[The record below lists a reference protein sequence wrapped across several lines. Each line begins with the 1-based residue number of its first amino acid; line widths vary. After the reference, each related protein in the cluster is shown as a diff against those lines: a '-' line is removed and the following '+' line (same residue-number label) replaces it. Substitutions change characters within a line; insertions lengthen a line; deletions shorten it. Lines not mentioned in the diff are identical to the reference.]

1 MEDVGRCA
9 EAVDRLTYADLFMAI
24 TNMQGIQPRNIEEI
38 ASRNE
43 EKLTQLGPVIERVN
57 AEKLQ
62 VAIDRTYGIMAR
74 KQMLPPAP
82 AHLQGEPV
90 KVDFVSILAQMQR
103 MVGLGQIERT
113 VSFVGSLAAQFPEA
127 SDRLDID
134 AVIDDYADRAGAPPK
149 IIRSVK
155 DAQALRDKRNQEQQ
169 MEKMASMAQPMQRGA
184 DAARLLS
191 EAAQK
196 AGVMGGGMEAPQ

>member
-1 MEDVGRCA
+1 
-9 EAVDRLTYADLFMAI
+9 
-24 TNMQGIQPRNIEEI
+24 MQGIQPRNVEEI

-57 AEKLQ
+57 GEKLQ
-62 VAIDRTYGIMAR
+62 VAIDRTFAIMAR
-74 KQMLPPAP
+74 KRLLPPAP
-82 AHLQGEPV
+82 PQLQGIPV

-134 AVIDDYADRAGAPPK
+134 AVIDDYADRAGAPPS

-155 DAQALRDKRNQEQQ
+155 DAQALRQARQQDEQNA
-169 MEKMASMAQPMQRGA
+169 KLAALAQPMQRGA

-191 EAAQK
+191 EAAQN
-196 AGVMGGGMEAPQ
+196 AGPGGAAPAG

>member
-1 MEDVGRCA
+1 
-9 EAVDRLTYADLFMAI
+9 
-24 TNMQGIQPRNIEEI
+24 
-38 ASRNE
+38 
-43 EKLTQLGPVIERVN
+43 
-57 AEKLQ
+57 
-62 VAIDRTYGIMAR
+62 MAR
-74 KQMLPPAP
+74 KQMLPPPP

-149 IIRSVK
+149 IIRSVQ

-169 MEKMASMAQPMQRGA
+169 MEKMASLAQPMQRGA

-191 EAAQK
+191 EAAQN
-196 AGVMGGGMEAPQ
+196 AGMMGGGMGEPQ